1 MTYYGESHFCLT
13 LRHVL
18 PTVCINELRVGSA
31 LLGFSHAGEPGWW
44 AVVFGVEGEVRF
56 WPSG

>member
-1 MTYYGESHFCLT
+1 M
-13 LRHVL
+13 L